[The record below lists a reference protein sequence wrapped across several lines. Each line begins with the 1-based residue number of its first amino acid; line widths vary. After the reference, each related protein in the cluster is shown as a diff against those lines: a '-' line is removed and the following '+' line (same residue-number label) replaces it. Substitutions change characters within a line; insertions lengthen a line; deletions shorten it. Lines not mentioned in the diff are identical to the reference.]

1 MQGSLANSM
10 FLRVLFPAAED
21 QPGSGELSLRRSLRY
36 TLRADLNILDELD
49 VVIFDFET
57 TGLDSERDKV
67 IEFGAIRM
75 RQGQIV
81 DELWSLCSTDVN
93 VSLQI
98 QKITGITPDML
109 KGKPTFSE
117 QLPAFLKFIEKSVLV
132 AHNAEF
138 DMGFL
143 KAACKRSEIDLEWP
157 CICTLKMARELLP
170 DLERKNLDSLA
181 EHYGLSFE
189 ARHRSIGD
197 AKVTGSVFYEILA
210 NEGLTFRTW
219 KEFQPFKVL

>member
-10 FLRVLFPAAED
+10 FFRVLFPAAEE
-21 QPGSGELSLRRSLRY
+21 QLGGSELSLRRSLRY
-36 TLRADLNILDELD
+36 TLRADLKILDEQD
-49 VVIFDFET
+49 IVIFDFET
-57 TGLDSERDKV
+57 TGLDSERDKI

-75 RQGQIV
+75 RQGIIV
-81 DELWSLCSTDVN
+81 DELWSLCASDVN

-98 QKITGITPDML
+98 QKLTGITPDML
-109 KGKPTFSE
+109 LGKPSFSD
-117 QLPAFLKFIEKSVLV
+117 QLPAFLKFIEKAILV

-143 KAACKRSEIDLEWP
+143 RAACKRSEIDLEWP
-157 CICTLKMARELLP
+157 CLCTLKLARELLP

-181 EHYGLSFE
+181 EYYGLKFE

-197 AKVTGSVFYEILA
+197 AKVTGNVFYQLLE
-210 NEGLTFRTW
+210 NEGSTLRSW
-219 KEFQPFKVL
+219 KDFQPFKVL